1 MLRPA
6 RGALEALNRH
16 RLAVGREGWMNG
28 IATPIVAAEPASIAE
43 FLSARSSVSVVMV
56 VYMTGVAL
64 AESVACV
71 LRDPLVDELV
81 IVDNGSTGP
90 DAADLRALA
99 DRDARVVLLA
109 GHGNIGFARGANLG
123 ARRAK
128 GDILVFLNPDAFLR
142 PGCIAELV
150 REIVGRPVPCIVGGR
165 VLNAD
170 LTEQRGA
177 RRGEIT
183 PMNALMS
190 LSRLAERVPAWRR
203 YEVHWEGEVSPDR
216 AAPVPTISGAC
227 LCMRREDFDCVKGFD
242 EKYFLHVEDVDLC
255 WRVRR
260 AGGVVLFHPKAEV
273 VHIGHTSLTSPI
285 RVEFHK
291 GVGLA
296 RYFRK
301 RAVGITQRVFAWL
314 LSPVVVLAAI
324 VRPVMWRFR
333 GRAG

>member
-1 MLRPA
+1 
-6 RGALEALNRH
+6 
-16 RLAVGREGWMNG
+16 MNG
-28 IATPIVAAEPASIAE
+28 IAAPIVALEPAPTPDFPDTPGFKGERGFKAG
-43 FLSARSSVSVVMV
+43 RRKVSVVMV
-56 VYMTGVAL
+56 VYMTGAAL
-64 AESVACV
+64 QESIERV
-71 LRDPLVDELV
+71 LGDPLVDELV
-81 IVDNGSTGP
+81 IVDNGSTGE
-90 DAADLRALA
+90 DAARLKALA
-99 DRDARVVLLA
+99 DCNSRVVLLS

-123 ARRAK
+123 ARTAK

-142 PGCIAELV
+142 PRCIAELA
-150 REIVGRPVPCIVGGR
+150 REIAERPAPCIVGGR

-177 RRGEIT
+177 RRGDIT
-183 PMNALMS
+183 LVNALLS
-190 LSRLAERVPAWRR
+190 LSRLAEKVPAWRR
-203 YEVHWEGEVSPDR
+203 HNVHWEGEPAPDQIT
-216 AAPVPTISGAC
+216 AVPTISGAC
-227 LCMRREDFDCVKGFD
+227 FCMRREDFDSVGGFD

-260 AGGVVLFHPKAEV
+260 AGGEVLFHPKAEV
-273 VHIGHTSLTSPI
+273 IHLGHTSLTSPL

-301 RAVGITQRVFAWL
+301 RAVGVGQHLTAWL
-314 LSPVVVLAAI
+314 LSPIVVGAAI